1 MYVDYCNRGWNCDC
15 ISHGDFLFSAAKIPI
30 FPEICGSVEFSGAG
44 SLTGMMVVRA
54 FNQQNFEEKRF
65 DKANNDVTTVSLFIN
80 RIMAM
85 LFPLMMLVM
94 YLVIISITWVG
105 SNQVGNGTLQVGGM
119 IVFMQYTIL
128 IVIAFIMLSIMFITI
143 PRAVVSSERIAEVL
157 KKNQKFKILKNQRI
171 LLNHSTDQLSFVMFP
186 SIIQVSRE
194 RYKKYL
200 VQLPPGEIL
209 HLLDHGFGKIYHRKF
224 NSSSL

>member
-1 MYVDYCNRGWNCDC
+1 
-15 ISHGDFLFSAAKIPI
+15 
-30 FPEICGSVEFSGAG
+30 
-44 SLTGMMVVRA
+44 MVVRA

-157 KKNQKFKILKNQRI
+157 KKE
-171 LLNHSTDQLSFVMFP
+171 S
-186 SIIQVSRE
+186 E
-194 RYKKYL
+194 
-200 VQLPPGEIL
+200 VQDPKRTKE
-209 HLLDHGFGKIYHRKF
+209 FY
-224 NSSSL
+224 